1 MVNSIW
7 DDIKFKLLSSNS
19 VIIRLVT
26 INVIAFLVV
35 YIPVGLSALWGP
47 EVQYEALEFV
57 QRWFFMPGDIGA
69 FITKPWTFITHFF
82 LHSFSIRHI
91 LFNMLILYWFGR
103 IFEGLL
109 GNRKTLSLFLLGGV
123 VGGFAYMILSNL
135 VPAMD
140 TGSHAVGASAAVM
153 AMVVGMATL
162 EPDQEMRLI
171 LIGNVKLKWI
181 AAFMVVTDILFLAEN
196 MGGRLAHIAGATMGY
211 LYVTQLRK
219 GSDIA
224 GWTVNIIDFFKTAFQ
239 RKPKSDFKVHRAE
252 TTRNKSSQGPKSK
265 PFKKVSQAEIDA
277 VLDKIAS
284 SGYDSLTQRER
295 EILFKASDDK

>member
-7 DDIKFKLLSSNS
+7 DDIKFKLLRSNS

-47 EVQYEALEFV
+47 ETQLKALEFV
-57 QRWFFMPGDIGA
+57 QKWFFMPGDIA
-69 FITKPWTFITHFF
+69 VFITKPWTFITHFF
-82 LHSFSIRHI
+82 LHGFSLGHI
-91 LFNMLILYWFGR
+91 FFNMLILYWFGR
-103 IFEGLL
+103 IFENLL
-109 GNRKTLSLFLLGGV
+109 GNRKTLSLFLFGGV

-140 TGSHAVGASAAVM
+140 ISRYAVGASAAVM
-153 AMVVGMATL
+153 AMVVGTATL
-162 EPDQEMRLI
+162 QPELEMRLI

-181 AAFMVVTDILFLAEN
+181 AAFMVLTDVLFLADN
-196 MGGRLAHIAGATMGY
+196 MGGRLAHIAGASMGF
-211 LYVTQLRK
+211 LYVVQLRK
-219 GSDIA
+219 GIDIA
-224 GWTVNIIDFFKTAFQ
+224 GWTVNIIDFFKAAFQ

-252 TTRNKSSQGPKSK
+252 TPRNRAARNPKPK
-265 PFKKVSQAEIDA
+265 PFREVSQAEIDA

-284 SGYDSLTQRER
+284 SGYDSLTPREK
-295 EILFKASDDK
+295 EILFKASNDK